1 MAFQQLGKAETMS
14 PIESEHAPFVILL
27 GWVNCDHRYLAKYSE
42 LLSKNGY
49 SSLRT
54 IQPTF
59 TGFSI
64 AEAPRRLWASN
75 ILNYLL
81 ERQKVQH
88 RSLVFWQFSNGGCWV
103 FEQIVALVQAQGRYV
118 PIKNAMAGL
127 IFDSAP
133 CVMTITSGRAAI
145 TEGTRFPI
153 KQLLQAAFLV
163 MTLLT
168 FVLVGN
174 TSKRFWNR
182 MLKETLAIPRLY
194 FYSTDDKL
202 CDVKELETLL
212 DMKRQQGLDVTV
224 KRWDKSAHCAH
235 LRKHPDEYIAEV
247 QAFLAKVSKP

>member
-1 MAFQQLGKAETMS
+1 M
-14 PIESEHAPFVILL
+14 
-27 GWVNCDHRYLAKYSE
+27 GWVNCDHKYLAKYSE
-42 LLSKNGY
+42 LLSKIGY

-81 ERQKVQH
+81 ERQKVQR
-88 RSLVFWQFSNGGCWV
+88 RSIVFWQFSNGGCWV
-103 FEQIVALVQAQGRYV
+103 FEQIITLVQVQARYE

-145 TEGTRFPI
+145 SEGTSFPI

-168 FVLVGN
+168 FAFVGN

-182 MLKETLAIPRLY
+182 MLDEKLAVPRLY
-194 FYSTDDKL
+194 FYSTDDQL
-202 CDVKELETLL
+202 CDAKELETLL
-212 DMKRQQGLDVTV
+212 DKKQQQGLDVRV

-247 QAFLAKVSKP
+247 QAFLTKVSQPCCDLHENSYLDVTS